1 MQTVSK
7 LLCGKY
13 KAGGGCV
20 VRLVVHLWH
29 VSITNSIY
37 GCTSVKMGSVT
48 MTLSIHITVIDVVKG
63 SLPLQV
69 CEIT

>member
-1 MQTVSK
+1 MQIASR
-7 LLCGKY
+7 LLY
-13 KAGGGCV
+13 AEQKASRGCV

-48 MTLSIHITVIDVVKG
+48 MTLSTHITVIDVVKG

-69 CEIT
+69 CEST